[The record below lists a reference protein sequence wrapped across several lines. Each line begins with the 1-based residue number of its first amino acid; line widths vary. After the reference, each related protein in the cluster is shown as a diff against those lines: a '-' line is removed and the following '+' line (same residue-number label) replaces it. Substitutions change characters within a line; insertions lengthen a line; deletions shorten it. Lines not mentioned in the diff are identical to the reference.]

1 MKYQFMRQHDDGH
14 LTAISGGAGFRG
26 GAYRGFMSVADAKA
40 AAPDFLATRRGG
52 GKIVLV
58 EILEEV
64 ICTATVRFETYGK
77 GIQVQKA

>member
-1 MKYQFMRQHDDGH
+1 MKFQFMRQHDDGH
-14 LTAISGGAGFRG
+14 LTAISGGAGY
-26 GAYRGFMSVADAKA
+26 GAYRGFMSVAEAKA

-64 ICTATVRFETYGK
+64 ICTATVRYELYGK
-77 GIQVQKA
+77 GIQVQKT